1 MTEEVMESLPEKLKP
16 HICTLKRA
24 SMDTTKNIP
33 MCESGIE
40 VVNFDKIPNEFA
52 RGRGWSSVPKSN
64 DALYK
69 DVDGKWFFVEFKNG
83 TIKTHEIY
91 RKLYDSL
98 IMLLEWGIFPSF
110 DFIRNHVN
118 YILVYNGE
126 KTERIQ
132 PSVNRDATYEYITQ
146 LAKQEEKLFGI
157 EKFEKY
163 LFNETHTYT
172 PDLFEKNFIRPKEE
186 EERRNS

>member
-52 RGRGWSSVPKSN
+52 RGRGWR
-64 DALYK
+64 
-69 DVDGKWFFVEFKNG
+69 
-83 TIKTHEIY
+83 HEIY

-146 LAKQEEKLFGI
+146 LAKQE
-157 EKFEKY
+157 
-163 LFNETHTYT
+163 
-172 PDLFEKNFIRPKEE
+172 D
-186 EERRNS
+186 